1 MIQAARLNLLALG
14 WHLNR
19 PAFEKTLEQLRAGQP
34 HSAVTA
40 SLSLDEAVM
49 RDSGHLNDRAFV
61 RLMFARA
68 LGGELAL
75 QPDAAAIT
83 AGFGSIEYWVDRLG
97 SGISSRQNVLL
108 SVFRLANARDLLLS
122 EAQIVTLYRAFFN
135 LLPDAGGIAYWRKV
149 SAMPERLI
157 EVLYYA
163 PEFRRRFGG

>member
-1 MIQAARLNLLALG
+1 MKRIMLPVCLLLLLVAGSAAAAPREAESDQVRGEKLVLGLLGMIG
-14 WHLNR
+14 S
-19 PAFEKTLEQLRAGQP
+19 EKPEK
-34 HSAVTA
+34 V
-40 SLSLDEAVM
+40 
-49 RDSGHLNDRAFV
+49 
-61 RLMFARA
+61 ARA
-68 LGGELAL
+68 RRLLAL

-97 SGISSRQNVLL
+97 SGISSRQDVLL